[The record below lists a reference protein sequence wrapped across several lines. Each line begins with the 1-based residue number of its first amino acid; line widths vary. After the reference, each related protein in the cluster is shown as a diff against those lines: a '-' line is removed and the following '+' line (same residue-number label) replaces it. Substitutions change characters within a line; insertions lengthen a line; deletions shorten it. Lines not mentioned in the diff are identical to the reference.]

1 MLELS
6 PGRLIS
12 SGTYIFE
19 LNLPQGLSL
28 KIGVKYKDSDS
39 VQLGPDCTPSKI
51 ESSLYQDFHVLYVH
65 IERDKKHGV
74 RGQ

>member
-1 MLELS
+1 M
-6 PGRLIS
+6 
-12 SGTYIFE
+12 
-19 LNLPQGLSL
+19 